1 MNRIIVLDLNFMGHA
16 RTIASFLIETSVG
29 PVLVE
34 TGPHATLGNLKK
46 ALSEHGYKMED
57 IRHVLVTHIHLD
69 HAGAAWCFA
78 EHGATIY
85 MHPLG
90 KRHMVDPS
98 KLLASA
104 TQIYGDQMDELWG
117 TLKPIPEEQIKTPA
131 HGEVLHFGDCALT
144 AWHTP
149 GHAIHHI
156 AYQNGPELITGDVA
170 GVGIG
175 DGPAVPPCP
184 PPDINLEDWK
194 ASIALMRNLKPE
206 RLYLTH
212 FGMTDAPMQH
222 LEHLEQR
229 LDAFAAFV
237 KEKALQGH
245 KLKRII
251 KEFRD
256 MTLQDLENHYVHGE
270 DLMRYEAANPAD
282 MSVPGLLRY
291 WKKQGAFEGQD
302 QVQV

>member
-1 MNRIIVLDLNFMGHA
+1 MDRIIVLDLNFMGHA
-16 RTIASFLIETSVG
+16 RTIASFILETSEG
-29 PVLVE
+29 PVLIE
-34 TGPHATLGNLKK
+34 TGPHSTLGNLKK
-46 ALSEHGYKMED
+46 ALAEHQYKMED
-57 IRHVLVTHIHLD
+57 IKHVLVTHIHLD

-90 KRHMVDPS
+90 KRHMADPS

-104 TQIYGDQMDELWG
+104 TQIYGDKMDELWG
-117 TLKPIPEEQIKTPA
+117 TLKPIPEDQIRTPE
-131 HGEVLHFGDCALT
+131 HGEVLHFGDSSLT
-144 AWHTP
+144 AWYTP

-156 AYQNGPELITGDVA
+156 AYQNGSQLITGDVA

-184 PPDINLEDWK
+184 PPDINVEDWK

-229 LDAFAAFV
+229 LDSFAHFV

-245 KLKRII
+245 KMKRII
-251 KEFRD
+251 KDFRD

-270 DLMRYEAANPAD
+270 DLLRYEAANPAD

-302 QVQV
+302 QVQL